1 MHKKMKD
8 LGYSLPVPIQK
19 TDHILD
25 SPDVHQLTS
34 YHIRPEDWVKHWMN
48 HEPELLGGFNADPFT
63 NFEAYWRAY
72 QVQHPSHE
80 VFSKHHMHL
89 DKVVPLFVHGDEG
102 KAVKRTNYLVLSV
115 ESPLGSL
122 DDPHIKCTCCEDL
135 RHRAGL
141 PSYGSDLHPV
151 GEEFLETC
159 RQQTTNFK
167 GHSFLSRCLCFGV
180 GGWIYKRHPHVVD
193 RLLAELVK
201 SLQKLFFDG
210 VPTKNGLIFAAVVGI
225 KGDLDFH
232 KKVMGL
238 TRSYANIGTK
248 NYLEI
253 CHLCLAGR
261 RGISA
266 EDYSETPQWLQTV
279 CCERPWST
287 QNPPTMSNIPYDPS
301 CPEEI
306 LKLDMFHVNR
316 LGVGRDV
323 IGGVLILLLRLNFF
337 DYPGSTINL
346 PDRFSRAHGH
356 FALWCLANRK
366 KPGLH
371 SFSKSFF
378 NMVTL
383 VSAPWAS
390 SKGSDTVLLLEWL
403 QTVLKLELRV
413 PTVQGHEELLGFML
427 QVVESCLD
435 LRVFHHHGLWLE
447 RQCAKRVYVS
457 IMTLLRGYSVLARYA
472 LQLKIRA
479 FIQKPKQHSLHDIGN
494 FLKSELLKG
503 ATLIQSPQSTSCD
516 MNEDFVGRISRL
528 SRRVGFQL
536 CDLRVIE
543 RYFMKI
549 KVLLSKRKCPTT
561 LKVRKVWA
569 KRWGSSRKG

>member
-1 MHKKMKD
+1 
-8 LGYSLPVPIQK
+8 
-19 TDHILD
+19 
-25 SPDVHQLTS
+25 
-34 YHIRPEDWVKHWMN
+34 
-48 HEPELLGGFNADPFT
+48 
-63 NFEAYWRAY
+63 
-72 QVQHPSHE
+72 
-80 VFSKHHMHL
+80 
-89 DKVVPLFVHGDEG
+89 
-102 KAVKRTNYLVLSV
+102 
-115 ESPLGSL
+115 
-122 DDPHIKCTCCEDL
+122 
-135 RHRAGL
+135 
-141 PSYGSDLHPV
+141 
-151 GEEFLETC
+151 
-159 RQQTTNFK
+159 
-167 GHSFLSRCLCFGV
+167 
-180 GGWIYKRHPHVVD
+180 
-193 RLLAELVK
+193 
-201 SLQKLFFDG
+201 
-210 VPTKNGLIFAAVVGI
+210 
-225 KGDLDFH
+225 
-232 KKVMGL
+232 
-238 TRSYANIGTK
+238 
-248 NYLEI
+248 
-253 CHLCLAGR
+253 
-261 RGISA
+261 
-266 EDYSETPQWLQTV
+266 
-279 CCERPWST
+279 
-287 QNPPTMSNIPYDPS
+287 
-301 CPEEI
+301 
-306 LKLDMFHVNR
+306 
-316 LGVGRDV
+316 
-323 IGGVLILLLRLNFF
+323 
-337 DYPGSTINL
+337 
-346 PDRFSRAHGH
+346 
-356 FALWCLANRK
+356 
-366 KPGLH
+366 
-371 SFSKSFF
+371 
-378 NMVTL
+378 MVTL

-479 FIQKPKQHSLHDIGN
+479 FIQKPKQHSLHHIGN

>member
-1 MHKKMKD
+1 MKD

-366 KPGLH
+366 KTWITQ
-371 SFSKSFF
+371 F
-378 NMVTL
+378 
-383 VSAPWAS
+383 
-390 SKGSDTVLLLEWL
+390 
-403 QTVLKLELRV
+403 
-413 PTVQGHEELLGFML
+413 
-427 QVVESCLD
+427 
-435 LRVFHHHGLWLE
+435 
-447 RQCAKRVYVS
+447 
-457 IMTLLRGYSVLARYA
+457 
-472 LQLKIRA
+472 
-479 FIQKPKQHSLHDIGN
+479 
-494 FLKSELLKG
+494 
-503 ATLIQSPQSTSCD
+503 
-516 MNEDFVGRISRL
+516 
-528 SRRVGFQL
+528 
-536 CDLRVIE
+536 
-543 RYFMKI
+543 
-549 KVLLSKRKCPTT
+549 
-561 LKVRKVWA
+561 
-569 KRWGSSRKG
+569 